1 MKFIISS
8 NVLLKSLQSVSGV
21 ISANSALPIIENFLF
36 EVNGNEL
43 TVTGTDNETRASVMI
58 PLDKSDGDGS
68 VAIPPR
74 LLLETLKTMPD
85 VPLTFHVN
93 EDNYGVELRA
103 GEGRFKMAGQS
114 AENYPQVA
122 VLDNANNMII
132 HSVLLQN
139 VLSKTIFAAGT
150 DELRPQLT
158 GVYFELDTDHV
169 NFVATDAHK
178 LVRFRRN
185 DLVSDA
191 AHSFIVHRKP
201 LNLLKNLLASFDTDV
216 TINFNDTNVAFGFAN
231 FMVTCRLLEGKFPS
245 YEGVIPKDNP
255 NKMVISRPALI
266 NTLKRVSNFASQST
280 HQVRFKITGQEL
292 VVSAEDTDFSN
303 EARERLTCNYSGTDI
318 EIGFNSKFLQEMINN
333 LECDEVTFEL
343 SIPSKAALIIP
354 EQTNSAEEDV
364 LMLVMPVMLNS

>member
-36 EVNGNEL
+36 EVSGNDL
-43 TVTGTDNETRASVMI
+43 MVTGTDNETRASVKV

-85 VPLTFHVN
+85 VPITFHVN
-93 EDNYGVELRA
+93 EDNFGVELRA

-122 VLDNANNMII
+122 VLDNANSIVI

-185 DLVSDA
+185 DLTSDA

-216 TINFNDTNVAFGFAN
+216 SINFNDTNVAFGFAN

-245 YEGVIPKDNP
+245 YESVIPKDNP
-255 NKMVISRPALI
+255 NKMIISRPALI